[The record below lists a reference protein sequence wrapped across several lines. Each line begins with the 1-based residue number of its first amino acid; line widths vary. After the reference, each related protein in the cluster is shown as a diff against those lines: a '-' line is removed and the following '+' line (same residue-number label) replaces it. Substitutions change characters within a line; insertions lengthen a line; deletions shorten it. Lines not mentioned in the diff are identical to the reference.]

1 MTTWIAIILST
12 ISLLISIIGQ
22 RKNLIEALKDY
33 QRWQKERSERKSAI
47 KAIEGFM
54 AVDNIE
60 KKEKGIS
67 TFFLLLPFFLLSVVS
82 SGVLSLYVFQTPKD
96 LILSGL
102 TIYFFSSLL
111 VSVVFLVIYKELNW
125 GTFILLFS
133 FAATFGMVWSFLTV
147 IASYF
152 FQLAWAGT
160 ISGAILTT
168 AIWSSQLNKYKKK
181 NKRSRL

>member
-1 MTTWIAIILST
+1 MATWVAIFIST

-47 KAIEGFM
+47 KTIESFTAAGI
-54 AVDNIE
+54 IE

-67 TFFLLLPFFLLSVVS
+67 TFLLLLPFFLLSVVS
-82 SGVLSLYVFQTPKD
+82 SGVLSLFAYQTHKD
-96 LILSGL
+96 LILSCL

-111 VSVVFLVIYKELNW
+111 ISVVFLVIYKELNW
-125 GTFILLFS
+125 ETFILLFT

-152 FQLAWAGT
+152 FPLVWAG
-160 ISGAILTT
+160 IVSGTILTV
-168 AIWSSQLNKYKKK
+168 AIWSSQLKRQ
-181 NKRSRL
+181 NKRNKPSRA